1 MQKFS
6 DFLSLLSVLNTWTL
20 RFCRLWEQQERRVCL
35 NARPVFWSGLCS
47 FRADLLTWTTCD
59 CSDRRASTSSEI
71 RPATNCCLTWF
82 SRFLEEVH
90 VFGDKFMLFRKIC
103 NFVVLWTIIITRA
116 VNGKLE
122 KLEQKPEKVFKKS
135 QESDSLSFPYCF
147 YIPINGRENSALII
161 D

>member
-1 MQKFS
+1 MLGLFS
-6 DFLSLLSVLNTWTL
+6 DLGSAAFGLICSH
-20 RFCRLWEQQERRVCL
+20 EQHVTVQTEE
-35 NARPVFWSGLCS
+35 PP
-47 FRADLLTWTTCD
+47 
-59 CSDRRASTSSEI
+59 TSSEI
-71 RPATNCCLTWF
+71 RPATNCCLTWI
-82 SRFLEEVH
+82 SRFLEEVQ

-116 VNGKLE
+116 VNRKLE

>member
-1 MQKFS
+1 M
-6 DFLSLLSVLNTWTL
+6 
-20 RFCRLWEQQERRVCL
+20 
-35 NARPVFWSGLCS
+35 
-47 FRADLLTWTTCD
+47 
-59 CSDRRASTSSEI
+59 
-71 RPATNCCLTWF
+71 
-82 SRFLEEVH
+82 H

-116 VNGKLE
+116 VNRKLE